1 MFITA
6 NDLREH
12 KACEQ
17 GIRYFERF
25 YPNGA
30 ELIDII
36 RDRHIN
42 KEFLHWGRQ
51 HLTTTQEEM
60 DAYCEVC
67 NIVNT
72 NYFWCSQNVLNSYFI
87 VRSKD
92 VTESRS
98 IFESVEVNNSSD
110 VVGGDNVNQ
119 SKQIFYSSMIED
131 CVRVLKSQNVVASYN
146 ICNSTMVARSKSV
159 LNSFNVFDSTEIID
173 CDTVT
178 ESHFCQKCK
187 NIDHCLFCDGIEN
200 AEYHIFNKPVSKSHY
215 DLIAS
220 QYMKYLVE
228 ELDFVREWPKELS
241 RSISIYATRK
251 FDDWYHPIQP
261 KFWKWARTLP
271 GFDGMF
277 LYNFTMLPELL
288 YQTT

>member
-6 NDLREH
+6 NDLREY

-17 GIRYFERF
+17 GIKYIERF
-25 YPNGA
+25 YPDGA
-30 ELIDII
+30 QLIDII
-36 RDRHIN
+36 CDRHIN
-42 KEFLHWGRQ
+42 KEFLHWGRE
-51 HLTTTQEEM
+51 HLTTTEEEM
-60 DAYCEVC
+60 NAYREACK
-67 NIVNT
+67 IVNT
-72 NYFWCSQNVLNSYFI
+72 KFFWQSENVKDSNFV

-92 VTESRS
+92 VTESRGV
-98 IFESVEVNNSSD
+98 FESVD
-110 VVGGDNVNQ
+110 VTKGVDIVGGDGINE
-119 SKQIFYSSMIED
+119 SEQIFYSSMIEN
-131 CVRVLKSQNVVASYN
+131 CARVLKSQNVVASRN
-146 ICNSTMVARSKSV
+146 VCNSIMVARSKSV

-173 CDTVT
+173 CDTVA

-200 AEYHIFNKPVSKSHY
+200 VEYCIFNKPVSKSHY
-215 DLIAS
+215 DLIVS

-228 ELDFVREWPKELS
+228 ELDFVRDWPKELS
-241 RSISIYATRK
+241 RSIHIYATRK

-261 KFWKWARTLP
+261 KFWKWARTIP

-288 YQTT
+288 EE